1 MTSGGDAADPDRSWW
16 KESVVYQIY
25 PRSFNDSD
33 GDGIGDLRGITQKAD
48 YLDELGIDVVWLC
61 PVYDSPQ
68 EDNGYDIR
76 DYRAIDPEFGTMAD
90 WEALRDALHDRD
102 VRLVMDLVV
111 NHTSAEHEWF
121 QRSRREEAGYEDYY
135 HWVEGSPDEPPNNW
149 ESFFGG
155 SAWSYDETRGA
166 WYLHLF
172 HGNQPDLNWRNP
184 RVRESV
190 TELIRWWLDK
200 DVDGFRMD
208 ALNPL
213 SKPAGYPDGDP
224 DGDVVG
230 EEQFFNG
237 PRLEEYLSEI
247 VETTSGRDAMTVAE
261 MSHTDVDTAASYLG
275 DDGVGLGMLFQSAHM
290 EVDAGPDGIWD
301 PSGPGEFDLP
311 TFKRVMDRCQEG
323 LRGRGWNAVFL
334 GNHDQPRIV
343 SRFGDDGEYRRESAT
358 LLATFLLTLSGTPY
372 VYQGDE
378 IGMTNAAFESLDEID
393 DVETI
398 GAVEA
403 LTRRDGV
410 DSFADVA
417 HLVNYWSRDH
427 ARTPMQWSDEAHA
440 GFTDGDPWFPVN
452 DNYGE
457 INVEKERSREDSVWH
472 YYRRLIELRHDT
484 DALVYGE
491 YDLLLPDHPSV
502 YAYTRT
508 LGGER
513 LLVVLNWSDAAATFE
528 PEAIEPEAIE
538 PADVETLAGNYDES
552 PTDPMSSAFRP
563 YEAAVYQI

>member
-1 MTSGGDAADPDRSWW
+1 MTSGGDVTDPDRSWW
-16 KESVVYQIY
+16 KESVVYQVY

-76 DYRAIDPEFGTMAD
+76 DYRAIDSEFGTMAD
-90 WEALRDALHDRD
+90 WEALRTALHDRD
-102 VRLVMDLVV
+102 IRLVMDLVV

-121 QRSRREEAGYEDYY
+121 QRSRREKAGYEDYY
-135 HWVEGSPDEPPNNW
+135 HWREGSPDEPPNNW

-155 SAWSYDETRGA
+155 SAWSYDDERGA

-172 HGNQPDLNWRNP
+172 HENQPDLNWRSP
-184 RVRESV
+184 RVRGSV
-190 TELIRWWLDK
+190 TEMIQWWLDK
-200 DVDGFRMD
+200 DIDGFRMD
-208 ALNPL
+208 ALNLL

-224 DGDVVG
+224 DADVVG
-230 EEQFFNG
+230 EEHFFNG
-237 PRLEEYLSEI
+237 PRLEEYLGEI
-247 VETTSGRDAMTVAE
+247 VATTAGHDVMTVAE

-290 EVDAGPDGIWD
+290 EVDAGAEGVWD
-301 PSGPGEFDLP
+301 PSGPREFDLP
-311 TFKRVMDRCQEG
+311 TFKRVMDRWQEG
-323 LRGRGWNAVFL
+323 LWGRGWNAVFL

-343 SRFGDDGEYRRESAT
+343 SRFGDDGEYRRESAK

-378 IGMTNAAFESLDEID
+378 IGMTNAEFESLDEID

-398 GAVEA
+398 GSVEE
-403 LTRRDGV
+403 LRRRDGV

-417 HLVNYWSRDH
+417 DLVNYWSRDH
-427 ARTPMQWSDEAHA
+427 ARTPMQWSDGAHA
-440 GFTDGDPWFPVN
+440 GFTDGEPWFPVT
-452 DNYGE
+452 DDYGE

-472 YYRRLIELRHDT
+472 YYRRLIELRHEE

-491 YDLLLPDHPSV
+491 YDLLLPDHPSI

-508 LGGER
+508 LDGDR
-513 LLVVLNWSDAAATFE
+513 LFIVLNWSDEAATFE
-528 PEAIEPEAIE
+528 PDAIEPDAIE
-538 PADVETLAGNYDES
+538 SAAVETLAGNYDES
-552 PTDPMSSAFRP
+552 PTDPTGSAFRP
-563 YEAAVYQI
+563 YEAAVYRL